1 MEGAEDVVQIF
12 DDFSPTQM
20 VSFPNTRNGDFK
32 NYGYK
37 FNSYLYIYTGLVNII
52 IIWNTD
58 IMYSQNLR
66 ETLVHPE
73 CTRKKVIQFDGRP
86 DEVKGM
92 DHVHVAMV
100 FFAIVIVSMKI
111 DITILSFH
119 V

>member
-1 MEGAEDVVQIF
+1 
-12 DDFSPTQM
+12 M
-20 VSFPNTRNGDFK
+20 VISKIMDTN
-32 NYGYK
+32 
-37 FNSYLYIYTGLVNII
+37 LIYIYIYWLGEHHNNLEHWHYVFSKLTG
-52 IIWNTD
+52 
-58 IMYSQNLR
+58 
-66 ETLVHPE
+66 TLVHPE

-86 DEVKGM
+86 DKVKGM